1 MINIIPRPRFVEE
14 RLGEFNVTR
23 DTTVYADDRLVFA
36 RDKLIDAV
44 ESACGF
50 RLHVA
55 VTKKADICFFVD
67 PHIPKEGYVLEADT
81 EKMTIRAS
89 HIAGA
94 FYAVQSFR
102 QITLSD
108 ILDAPEML
116 SMHAIKIVD
125 EPKYAY
131 RGLMFDEAR
140 YFHGADTVKSLLDM
154 MALFKLN
161 VLHWHLT
168 DNEGWRIEIKKY
180 PKLVE
185 IGSHR
190 RGSQNLAWGNKS
202 IDWTEHD
209 GFYTQTEIKEIVAY
223 AARRNITI
231 VPEIDMPAHMGAAI
245 ASYPWL
251 SCGNVHMQV
260 PIIHGGTPE
269 TNGVGDIIA
278 CAGKETTYQFIYDVI
293 DELATLFP
301 APYFHIGGDEAPKK
315 EWKKCPCCQ
324 QAMAEAGLKDEEE
337 LQGYFNNKIAVY
349 LQRKGKRMIGW
360 NEILRAK
367 NLENS
372 VIAEYWTPMNDPE
385 VQEYLEQGKDVVIAK
400 HQAFYFDMPYAQN
413 RLKTTYEFTPEKY
426 GLKSENGGIL
436 GVEGALWTEWVSSDE
451 RIWFQLFPRMQ
462 ALSEV
467 AWTDEKLRHYRDFA
481 KRLKRM
487 LPLFD
492 KMGLGYCPVSMWN
505 AKNPF
510 KRAKTMHAF
519 YKKNAHIEFNRA
531 VLIQKRRR
539 YKF

>member
-1 MINIIPRPRFVEE
+1 MINIIPRPQFVEE
-14 RLGEFNVTR
+14 HLGEFNVTR

-44 ESACGF
+44 ENACGF

-55 VTKKADICFFVD
+55 VTKKADICFIVD
-67 PHIPKEGYVLEADT
+67 PHIAKEGYVLEADT

-89 HIAGA
+89 NIAGA

-102 QITLSD
+102 QITLAD

-116 SMHAIKIVD
+116 SMHAVKIVD
-125 EPKYAY
+125 EPRYAY

-140 YFHGADTVKSLLDM
+140 YFHGADTVKTLLDM
-154 MALFKLN
+154 MALYKLN

-180 PKLVE
+180 PELID

-190 RGSQNLAWGNKS
+190 RGSQNLSWGNKS

-223 AARRNITI
+223 AARLNIMI

-245 ASYPWL
+245 AAYPWL
-251 SCGNVHMQV
+251 SCANVHMPV
-260 PIIHGGTPE
+260 PIIHGATPE
-269 TNGVGDIIA
+269 TNGIGDVIA
-278 CAGKETTYQFIYDVI
+278 CAGKETTYKFIYDVI
-293 DELATLFP
+293 DELAALFP

-315 EWKKCPCCQ
+315 EWKKCPYCQ
-324 QAMAEAGLKDEEE
+324 KTIQDEGLKDEED

-360 NEILRAK
+360 NEILKASK
-367 NLENS
+367 LENS
-372 VIAEYWTPMNDPE
+372 VIAEYWTPQKDAAVE
-385 VQEYLEQGKDVVIAK
+385 EYLEAGKNVIIAK

-413 RLKTTYEFTPEKY
+413 RLKTTYGFTPEKY
-426 GLKSENGGIL
+426 GINAGKDGIL
-436 GVEGALWTEWVSSDE
+436 GMEGTLWTEWISTEE
-451 RIWFQLFPRMQ
+451 RIWFQVFPRMQ

-467 AWTDEKLRHYRDFA
+467 AWTGEKLRNYKDFA
-481 KRLKRM
+481 ARLKRM

-492 KMGLGYCPVSMWN
+492 KAGLGFCPVSMWN
-505 AKNPF
+505 PKNPF
-510 KRAKTMHAF
+510 KRARTLRAF
-519 YKKNAHIEFNRA
+519 YKSNAHIEYNRA
-531 VLIQKRRR
+531 ILIQKRRR